1 MIRVLPICSSLHDRK
16 SVEKEASNLLVSL
29 TKELNEEFVISDI
42 DHLYDSDF
50 SLILVLSG
58 GSENIFLQNLAKLK
72 PPFYL
77 LTYGT
82 NNSLAASL
90 EILSYLK
97 DHNLKGEVL
106 HGDNLYLS
114 KRIKELKNSVNLGVI
129 GKPSD
134 WLIASLVNYDDVKS
148 LYNINLIDISI
159 EEVIETYNKIASNG
173 SFNLEYNK
181 EELNKSYRLYLAL
194 KEIVNKY
201 QLKGFTIRCFDLL
214 STLKTT
220 ACLSLAHFNDEGII
234 ATCEGD
240 IPTMLSMYIVKEALN
255 LPSFQANPA
264 RIDIQNKKMV
274 FAHCTIPFK
283 MLDHF
288 YLDTHYESKIGVA
301 IKGYLKEDKITLF
314 KLSSNLKDYYLDSG
328 KILNSL
334 DETNLCRTQIEIKV
348 DNNIDYFLKR
358 PYGNHHLIIYGDH
371 VKELKNYL
379 AKLR

>member
-1 MIRVLPICSSLHDRK
+1 MIRVLPICSSLHDK
-16 SVEKEASNLLVSL
+16 ESVEKEASNLLVSL
-29 TKELNEEFVISDI
+29 AKELNEEFVISDI
-42 DHLYDSDF
+42 NHLYDSSF

-58 GSENIFLQNLAKLK
+58 GSENIFLKNLAKLK
-72 PPFYL
+72 QPFYL
-77 LTYGT
+77 LTYGN

-134 WLIASLVNYDDVKS
+134 WLISSLVNYDDVKS

-159 EEVIETYNKIASNG
+159 EEVIETYNKIVSNG

-181 EELNKSYRLYLAL
+181 EELNKSYHLYLAL

-201 QLKGFTIRCFDLL
+201 NLKGFTIRCFDLL

-220 ACLSLAHFNDEGII
+220 ACLSLAYFNDEGIV

-240 IPTMLSMYIVKEALN
+240 IPAMLSMYIVKEALN
-255 LPSFQANPA
+255 SSSFQANPA
-264 RIDIQNKKMV
+264 RIDVQNKKMV

-314 KLSSNLKDYYLDSG
+314 KLSSNLKDYYLETG

-348 DNNIDYFLKR
+348 DNNIEYFLKR

-379 AKLR
+379 AKFR

>member
-1 MIRVLPICSSLHDRK
+1 MIRVLPICSSLHDK
-16 SVEKEASNLLVSL
+16 ESVEKEASNLLTSL
-29 TKELNEEFVISDI
+29 AKELNEEFVISEI

-58 GSENIFLQNLAKLK
+58 GSENIFLKNLAKLK

-106 HGDNLYLS
+106 HGDNFYLS
-114 KRIKELKNSVNLGVI
+114 KRIKELKNKVNLGVI

-134 WLIASLVNYDDVKS
+134 WLISSLVNYDDVKS

-159 EEVIETYNKIASNG
+159 EEVIKAYNKIASNG
-173 SFNLEYNK
+173 SFNLDYNK

-201 QLKGFTIRCFDLL
+201 NLKGFTIRCFDLL

-220 ACLSLAHFNDEGII
+220 ACLSLAYFNDEGII

-240 IPTMLSMYIVKEALN
+240 IPAMLSMYIVKEALN

-264 RIDIQNKKMV
+264 RIDVQNQKMV

-283 MLDHF
+283 MLDRF

-314 KLSSNLKDYYLDSG
+314 KLSSNLKDYYLETG

-358 PYGNHHLIIYGDH
+358 PYGNHHLIVYGDH
-371 VKELKNYL
+371 VKELRKYL
-379 AKLR
+379 DKFR

>member
-1 MIRVLPICSSLHDRK
+1 MIRVLPICSSLHDK
-16 SVEKEASNLLVSL
+16 ESVEKEASNLLTSL
-29 TKELNEEFVISDI
+29 AKELNEEFVISDI
-42 DHLYDSDF
+42 DHLYDSSF

-58 GSENIFLQNLAKLK
+58 GSENIFLKNLAKLK

-114 KRIKELKNSVNLGVI
+114 KRIKELKNKVNLGVI

-134 WLIASLVNYDDVKS
+134 WLISSLVNYDDVKS

-159 EEVIETYNKIASNG
+159 EEVIEAYNKIASNG
-173 SFNLEYNK
+173 SFNLDYNK

-201 QLKGFTIRCFDLL
+201 NLKGFTIRCFDLL

-220 ACLSLAHFNDEGII
+220 ACLSLAYFNDEGII

-240 IPTMLSMYIVKEALN
+240 IPAMLSMYIVKEALN

-264 RIDIQNKKMV
+264 RIDVQNQKMV
-274 FAHCTIPFK
+274 FAHCTISFK
-283 MLDHF
+283 MLDRF

-314 KLSSNLKDYYLDSG
+314 KLSSNLKDYYLETG

-358 PYGNHHLIIYGDH
+358 PYGNHHLIVYGDH
-371 VKELKNYL
+371 VKELRKYL
-379 AKLR
+379 DKFR

>member
-1 MIRVLPICSSLHDRK
+1 MIRVLPICSSLHDK
-16 SVEKEASNLLVSL
+16 ESVEKEASNLLLSL
-29 TKELNEEFVISDI
+29 AKELKEEFVISDI

-58 GSENIFLQNLAKLK
+58 GSENIFLKNLAKLK

-114 KRIKELKNSVNLGVI
+114 KRIKELKNKVNLGVI

-134 WLIASLVNYDDVKS
+134 WLISSLVNYDDVKS

-159 EEVIETYNKIASNG
+159 EEVIEAYNKIASNG
-173 SFNLEYNK
+173 SFNLDYNK

-201 QLKGFTIRCFDLL
+201 NLKGFTIRCFDLL

-220 ACLSLAHFNDEGII
+220 ACLSLAYFNDEGII

-240 IPTMLSMYIVKEALN
+240 IPAMLSMYIVKEALN

-264 RIDIQNKKMV
+264 RIDVQNQKMV

-283 MLDHF
+283 MLDSF

-314 KLSSNLKDYYLDSG
+314 KLSSNLKDYYLETG

-358 PYGNHHLIIYGDH
+358 PYGNHHLIVYSDH
-371 VKELKNYL
+371 VKELRKYL
-379 AKLR
+379 DKFR

>member
-1 MIRVLPICSSLHDRK
+1 MIRVLPICSSLHDK
-16 SVEKEASNLLVSL
+16 ESVEKEASNLLLSL
-29 TKELNEEFVISDI
+29 AKELKEEFVISDI

-58 GSENIFLQNLAKLK
+58 GSENIFLKNLAKLK

-114 KRIKELKNSVNLGVI
+114 KRIKELKNKVNLGVI

-134 WLIASLVNYDDVKS
+134 WLISSLVNYDDVKS

-159 EEVIETYNKIASNG
+159 EEVIKAYNKIASNG
-173 SFNLEYNK
+173 SFNLDYNK

-201 QLKGFTIRCFDLL
+201 NLKGFTIRCFDLL

-220 ACLSLAHFNDEGII
+220 ACLSLAYFNDEGII

-240 IPTMLSMYIVKEALN
+240 IPAMLSMYIVKEALN

-264 RIDIQNKKMV
+264 RIDVQNQKMV

-283 MLDHF
+283 MLDRF

-314 KLSSNLKDYYLDSG
+314 KLSSNLKDYYLETG

-358 PYGNHHLIIYGDH
+358 PYGNHHLIVYGDH
-371 VKELKNYL
+371 VKELRKYL
-379 AKLR
+379 DKFR

>member
-1 MIRVLPICSSLHDRK
+1 MIRVLPICSSLHDK
-16 SVEKEASNLLVSL
+16 ESVEKAASNLLVSL
-29 TKELNEEFVISDI
+29 AKELNEEFVISDI
-42 DHLYDSDF
+42 EHLYDSSF

-58 GSENIFLQNLAKLK
+58 GSENIFLKNLAKLK

-134 WLIASLVNYDDVKS
+134 WLISSLVNYDDVKS

-159 EEVIETYNKIASNG
+159 DEVIETYNKIVSNG

-201 QLKGFTIRCFDLL
+201 NLKGFTIRCFDLL
-214 STLKTT
+214 NTLKTT
-220 ACLSLAHFNDEGII
+220 ACLSLAYFNDEGIV

-240 IPTMLSMYIVKEALN
+240 IPAMLSMYIVKEALN
-255 LPSFQANPA
+255 SPSFQANPA
-264 RIDIQNKKMV
+264 RIDVQNQKMV

-301 IKGYLKEDKITLF
+301 IKGYLKEDNITLF
-314 KLSSNLKDYYLDSG
+314 KLSSNLKDYYLETG

-348 DNNIDYFLKR
+348 DNNIEYFLKR

-371 VKELKNYL
+371 VKELRKYL
-379 AKLR
+379 AKFR

>member
-1 MIRVLPICSSLHDRK
+1 MIRVLPICSSLHAK
-16 SVEKEASNLLVSL
+16 ESVEKEASNLLVSL
-29 TKELNEEFVISDI
+29 AKELNEEFVISDI
-42 DHLYDSDF
+42 DHLYDSSF

-58 GSENIFLQNLAKLK
+58 GSENIFLKNLAKLK

-134 WLIASLVNYDDVKS
+134 WLISSLVNYDDVKS

-159 EEVIETYNKIASNG
+159 EEVIETYNKIVSNG

-181 EELNKSYRLYLAL
+181 EELNKSYHLYLAL

-201 QLKGFTIRCFDLL
+201 NLKGFTIRCFDLL

-220 ACLSLAHFNDEGII
+220 ACLSLAYFNDEGIV

-240 IPTMLSMYIVKEALN
+240 IPAMLSMYIVKEALN
-255 LPSFQANPA
+255 SPSFQANPA
-264 RIDIQNKKMV
+264 RIDVQNKKMV

-288 YLDTHYESKIGVA
+288 YLDTHYESKMGVA

-314 KLSSNLKDYYLDSG
+314 KLSSNLKDYYLETG

-348 DNNIDYFLKR
+348 DNNIEYFLKR

-371 VKELKNYL
+371 VKELRKYL
-379 AKLR
+379 DKFR